1 MKTLLT
7 IAINTLEWTEGN
19 HAWFDAILKA
29 NSMIEVSWGDGKT
42 SIMRTSDKG
51 GWCRVSHYY
60 AGSKGKSHP
69 FLITFQSEDPS
80 ALEGLVDGT
89 WETEVEKLT
98 IVDCPAL
105 NYLHYVQLP
114 TTDFS
119 RAPNIQTMVVTE
131 YYANVLDISCLSK
144 LRKLICRSSEMK
156 NLDLTHNNEL
166 EELDISNCRWLKK
179 ISVSNA
185 SRLRI
190 LANEYTEI
198 EPKSLEWLE
207 KTVIRNGG
215 RIQKEWL
222 HEEFI
227 SSGAY
232 GEET

>member
-19 HAWFDAILKA
+19 HAWFDAKLKA
-29 NSMIEVSWGDGKT
+29 NSIIEVSWGDGKT
-42 SIMRTSDKG
+42 SIMQTSDKG

-60 AGSKGKSHP
+60 AGSEGKSHP

-105 NYLHYVQLP
+105 NYLQYVQLP

-119 RAPNIQTMVVTE
+119 RAPNIHTLVVTE
-131 YYANVLDISCLSK
+131 YYPNVLDISCLPK
-144 LRKLICRSSEMK
+144 LKKLICRSSKIK

-166 EELDISNCRWLKK
+166 EELDVSHCRRLRKV
-179 ISVSNA
+179 SVSNE

-190 LANEYTEI
+190 VSNDRTEI
-198 EPKSLEWLE
+198 DSKSLEWLE
-207 KTVIRNGG
+207 KTVTRNGG

-222 HEEFI
+222 NEEFV

-232 GEET
+232 EEEC